1 MAEWL
6 HPDRRLEIEGTRNVR
21 DLGGYTTK
29 DGRSTRWR
37 RFIRADNMVGLS
49 ISSQTALLDYGVKT
63 IVDLRRTSE
72 TEKTPNVFED
82 ANKAVYHHLPLRVDG
97 DPPVEPLPEDAE
109 RFEKMAH
116 SYSANLD
123 AFQDRVKSILLALSN
138 SEQGALYHCR
148 VGKDRTGMISALLL
162 SLAGVPDDTVAEDY
176 ALSARY
182 LFEYD
187 PEDPDVKTWEDYRR
201 LYSSPKTMLL
211 VLDHLNRTYG
221 SVEAYV
227 RGTGLSDEPIV
238 KLRESFLA

>member
-1 MAEWL
+1 MTESL

-37 RFIRADNMVGLS
+37 RFLRADNMDRLS
-49 ISSQTALLDYGVKT
+49 PSSQAALNNYGVKT

-72 TEKTPNVFED
+72 TKNAPNVFERSKGV
-82 ANKAVYHHLPLRVDG
+82 AYHHLPLRVDG
-97 DPPVEPLPEDAE
+97 DSPVEPLPEDAE

-116 SYSANLD
+116 SYCANLD
-123 AFQDRVKSILLALSN
+123 AFQDRVQSILKALAN

-162 SLAGVPDDTVAEDY
+162 SLAGVPGDTVAEDY

-182 LFEYD
+182 LFEFD
-187 PEDPDVKTWEDYRR
+187 PEDPKVRTWEDYRR
-201 LYSSPKTMLL
+201 LYSSPKTMLR
-211 VLDHLNRTYG
+211 VLKHLKRTYG
-221 SVEAYV
+221 NVEAYV
-227 RGTGLSDEPIV
+227 SGTGLSDESIAR
-238 KLRESFLA
+238 LRESFVT